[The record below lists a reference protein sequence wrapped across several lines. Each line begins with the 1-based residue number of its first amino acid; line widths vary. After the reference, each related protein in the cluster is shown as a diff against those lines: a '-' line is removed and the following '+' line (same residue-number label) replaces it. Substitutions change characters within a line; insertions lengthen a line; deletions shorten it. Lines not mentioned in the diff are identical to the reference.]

1 MASKD
6 KIPPSSEFIEKVYE
20 IAFGDNAFNRGFDA
34 DEVLV
39 QLREFSDNALKA
51 SKDKIPLPS
60 DQYIELTCDLA
71 DWIMQERYKG
81 NYKRYIYTDEYDTI
95 NYTNKGQDIFNGLI
109 GAVEIVL
116 EDRADIVNAESE
128 REENE

>member
-1 MASKD
+1 M
-6 KIPPSSEFIEKVYE
+6 
-20 IAFGDNAFNRGFDA
+20 
-34 DEVLV
+34 
-39 QLREFSDNALKA
+39 A

-60 DQYIELTCDLA
+60 DQYIELTCDIA

-95 NYTNKGQDIFNGLI
+95 NYTDKGQDIFNELI
-109 GAVEIVL
+109 GTVESVL

-128 REENE
+128 REDDDNI